1 MFTTTLATWID
12 LHERRIEEASLNVTV
27 LIICLIAFLF
37 VSIFMVFCASKTIRN
52 KYKSMLKP
60 CCYKD
65 GISNTSSNA
74 HRNIESVPVS
84 MTNVYPQRTN
94 TPPPPHVA
102 PLYGPRTTTPSNLIA
117 TATPV
122 RQHNGYLVQ
131 SPSGNHALRRP
142 SGRISTE
149 ADVRSRQSKPRAST
163 STSFIATPVRQL
175 NIHPV
180 QTITTRV
187 PIYQTITEGA
197 TQNLRENNKLPS
209 YEEVCENTL
218 PTYAEVC
225 ENTLPTYDEALRYM

>member
-1 MFTTTLATWID
+1 M
-12 LHERRIEEASLNVTV
+12 
-27 LIICLIAFLF
+27 
-37 VSIFMVFCASKTIRN
+37 
-52 KYKSMLKP
+52 
-60 CCYKD
+60 
-65 GISNTSSNA
+65 
-74 HRNIESVPVS
+74 
-84 MTNVYPQRTN
+84 
-94 TPPPPHVA
+94 
-102 PLYGPRTTTPSNLIA
+102 IA

-225 ENTLPTYDEALRYM
+225 ENTLPTYDEALR